1 MRSRLAP
8 LFLFA
13 LSIGCPEKTAQT
25 EAPPPDEAPPA
36 SQAVSRPQPKRITVK
51 YTDPTCGGAGPC
63 ECVGELNIGMQQL
76 RAIGIEDEAFAKG
89 TPCLLGDFDGN
100 GHTDGA
106 FLEPGLGDKPA
117 VSVAVLMYDQG
128 GVMLATKIPKKVTS
142 LALLREEGKQTL
154 VEPEAA
160 MRFDFADGKFEPK
173 RM

>member
-1 MRSRLAP
+1 MRRLVP
-8 LFLFA
+8 LSLIA
-13 LSIGCPEKTAQT
+13 LATACQTKTVE
-25 EAPPPDEAPPA
+25 EAPPDDAPPA
-36 SQAVSRPQPKRITVK
+36 SQPASQPEVKRIPVK

-63 ECVGELNIGMQQL
+63 TCVGELIIGMQQL
-76 RAIGIEDEAFAKG
+76 RGIGIEDDAMTKG

-117 VSVAVLMYDQG
+117 VSVAVLMYDAG

-142 LALLREEGKQTL
+142 LALLREADKQTL

-160 MRFDFADGKFEPK
+160 MRFDFTDGKFVPK